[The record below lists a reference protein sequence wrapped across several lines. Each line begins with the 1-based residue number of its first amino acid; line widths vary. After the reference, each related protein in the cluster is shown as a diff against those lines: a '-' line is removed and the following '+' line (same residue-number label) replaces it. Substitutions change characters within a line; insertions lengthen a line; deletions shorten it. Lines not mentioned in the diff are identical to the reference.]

1 MFIGNIKR
9 HHTKELATLSVK
21 TFNDD
26 FEKGIVDDVNASCV
40 DDGLI
45 DWVDDDIII
54 ENDDVVG

>member
-1 MFIGNIKR
+1 MYTL
-9 HHTKELATLSVK
+9 HHTEELATLSVK